1 MIKYAFVGG
10 LFTPEIQKVIETTS
24 RGVIQYAAD
33 TLQKCYIEGLAHY
46 INNLT
51 IFNLPFVGSYPRL
64 SDIISIKPCNEELI
78 YPQNKCQ
85 CKTIGFCNVIAI
97 KNLSRYSSLKKELR
111 KWIASNKGDK
121 LCIIV
126 YSAHTPFLKACS
138 ELKKEYPSIKLI
150 LIVPDFP
157 EFMAQSS
164 SLVMSAL
171 RRLNVRLAQKLYKNF
186 DGFVFL
192 SDYMQDRIPVREQC
206 YEVIEGIYT
215 SRTVPTDLAEN
226 SLDVIYTGTLAAR
239 YGIMNLL
246 KAFTLVKNPDAR
258 LIIIGAG
265 DSEDNIKDFS
275 KKDTRIKYLGQMP
288 REEVLKI
295 QAKGA
300 LLVNPRTSEGEFTKY
315 SFPSKTMEYL
325 ASGVPTLIN
334 RLPGIPEEYYQYS
347 FQPENESIE
356 ALSKKMTEILNMPLS
371 ERNEF
376 GRKAQEFIYKKKNP
390 ISQCS
395 KLVGLAERI
404 CEFHM

>member
-10 LFTPEIQKVIETTS
+10 IFTPTIKNMIESSS

-33 TLQKCYIEGLAHY
+33 TLEKCYIEGLAHY
-46 INNLT
+46 VDDLI
-51 IFNLPFVGSYPRL
+51 IFNLPFIGSYPRL
-64 SDIISIKPCNEELI
+64 SNIRVFKSQNEKLKYSSSICTCYN
-78 YPQNKCQ
+78 
-85 CKTIGFCNVIAI
+85 IGFNNFIAYKSI
-97 KNLSRYSSLKKELR
+97 SRYRSLENALY
-111 KWIASNKGDK
+111 KWVMDNQDEQ

-126 YSAHTPFLKACS
+126 YSAHTPFMKACS
-138 ELKKEYPSIKLI
+138 DLKCRFPNIKLI
-150 LIVPDFP
+150 LIVPDLP
-157 EFMAQSS
+157 EFMAHSS
-164 SLVMSAL
+164 SLVMNAL
-171 RRLNVRLAQKLYKNF
+171 RRVNVGLANELYKNF

-192 SDYMQDRIPVREQC
+192 SEQMKERIQVSEERF
-206 YEVIEGIYT
+206 EVIEGIYAKQF
-215 SRTVPTDLAEN
+215 SQSVEHEN
-226 SLDVIYTGTLAAR
+226 SQDIIYTGTLAAR
-239 YGIMNLL
+239 YGIMNLV
-246 KAFTLVKNPDAR
+246 KAFTLIKNSDAR

-275 KKDTRIKYLGQMP
+275 KNDSRIKYLGQMP

-356 ALSKKMTEILNMPLS
+356 ALSKIITEILNMPIS
-371 ERNEF
+371 ERIEF
-376 GRKAQEFIYKKKNP
+376 GKKAQEFIYKKKNP

-395 KLVGLAERI
+395 KLVRLAERI